1 MLDKENLK
9 LVERLMKREQRIIN
23 EYESYISQIRDPQT
37 QIDIQK
43 LLAQHKNQYSVLLNQ
58 LGDSNGV

>member
-9 LVERLMKREQRIIN
+9 LVERLMKREKRIIN

-43 LLAQHKNQYSVLLNQ
+43 LLAQHKNHYSVLLNQ